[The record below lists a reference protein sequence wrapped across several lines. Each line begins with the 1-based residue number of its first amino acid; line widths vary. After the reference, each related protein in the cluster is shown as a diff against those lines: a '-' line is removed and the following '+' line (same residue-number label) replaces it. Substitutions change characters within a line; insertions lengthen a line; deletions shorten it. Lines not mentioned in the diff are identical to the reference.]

1 MRTLVLGG
9 GFAGMAAA
17 LRLALE
23 GHEVTLLER
32 EPVLG
37 GKAQGWNG
45 IPTGPTVLT
54 MAEVVRSLF
63 ARAGAVP
70 PVLHPVSPLTR
81 YLYSDGREFAPE
93 LALGPTLAQLEAPE
107 KKRYVELLE
116 TAHRLYDDAKNTF
129 LLSKPPEL
137 WNLAKYG
144 LKSGARAFP
153 LTSLEKLVQS
163 GPYLTPFFLR
173 FATYLGANPYM
184 APAVLH
190 NIAWVELGMGVWH
203 AEGGFAALVN
213 QMAGLLEKFGVTVEL
228 GVDVKALEQ
237 QGGRVTAAVTS
248 SGTFRAEKFV
258 SALDRI
264 FTLELLG
271 RPIPRYPLGVSGFA
285 LLLRLEE
292 SFPLSHQVFFPQDY
306 ALEWSEI
313 AAGRLPSDPTIYLHT
328 DGERAFVLV
337 NSPAVPQIH
346 KARTGPIGAA
356 LSKTQYAQFLL
367 ERLQKRIHLPVLEK
381 GVRAA
386 QDYSRFGFRGALYG
400 RAPSGLLSTLRHKW
414 QFAGVGN
421 LWQVGGTVHPG
432 GGVPL
437 SLLSGWNGAGQALG
451 LEFDALG
458 LNG

>member
-1 MRTLVLGG
+1 MKTVVLGG

-32 EPVLG
+32 ERALG
-37 GKAQGWNG
+37 GKAQGFQG
-45 IPTGPTVLT
+45 VPTGPTVLT
-54 MAEVVRSLF
+54 MAEVVRTLF
-63 ARAGAVP
+63 ARAGATVP
-70 PVLHPVSPLTR
+70 TLHPVSPLSR
-81 YLYSDGREFAPE
+81 YVYPDGRTFAPE
-93 LALGPTLAQLEAPE
+93 LALEPTLAQLEATE

-116 TAHRLYDDAKNTF
+116 TAHRLYNDAKDTF

-137 WNLAKYG
+137 SNLARYG
-144 LKSGARAFP
+144 LTKGARAFP
-153 LTSLEKLVQS
+153 FTSLETLVRS

-173 FATYLGANPYM
+173 FATYLGANPYQ

-203 AEGGFAALVN
+203 AEGGFAALVT
-213 QMAGLLEKFGVTVEL
+213 QLGGLLEKYGVTVEL
-228 GVDVKALEQ
+228 GVDVKSFEK
-237 QGGRVTAAVTS
+237 QGGRVTGAVTS
-248 SGTFRAEKFV
+248 SGTCRAEKFV

-271 RPIPRYPLGVSGFA
+271 RPLPRYPLGVSGLA
-285 LLLRLEE
+285 LLLKLGEPLE
-292 SFPLSHQVFFPQDY
+292 LSHQVFFPQDY
-306 ALEWSEI
+306 ALEWSDI

-328 DGERAFVLV
+328 DGDKAFVLV

-346 KARTGPIGAA
+346 KR
-356 LSKTQYAQFLL
+356 QYADFLL
-367 ERLQKRIHLPVLEK
+367 ERLQKKVNLSVLEY

-386 QDYSRFGFRGALYG
+386 QDYSKFGFRGALYG
-400 RAPSGLLSTLRHKW
+400 RAPGGLLSTLRHPW
-414 QFAGVGN
+414 QFAGLGN

-451 LEFDALG
+451 LEYDALG
-458 LNG
+458 LDS